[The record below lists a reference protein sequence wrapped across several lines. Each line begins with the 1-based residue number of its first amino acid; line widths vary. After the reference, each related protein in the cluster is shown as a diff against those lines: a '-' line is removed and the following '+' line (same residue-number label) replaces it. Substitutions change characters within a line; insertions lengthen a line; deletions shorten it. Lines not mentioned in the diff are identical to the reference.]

1 MRSGRHTET
10 GTGMNRRATHD
21 PMRHTAARIEEHPP
35 LLPTDPPDHH
45 QRDHLSHELRSISDL
60 ARYLGGE
67 KGPSIRRVVAAEKLR
82 GQWHQYLFDRGIH
95 MSDLSVRFSRRG
107 DDTLLA
113 FSHPRS
119 KHSDD
124 LHWPAVLDGS
134 TSGLTP
140 VPIDASTADRRSA
153 QFDLTQQSWA
163 GHKSVTKRPAVPGY
177 SPRLSTD
184 EVLEC
189 RAGVKE
195 PLTTRPTWH
204 GEACPLW
211 TEVRGGRKTSPP
223 ASDTY
228 STPTNVSLTMIGPT
242 RNGQLPRHLTT
253 AEASQLDKHTGVHA
267 DIPTRIPTRRRWCV
281 AVLPAGAAGCCRHAR
296 RHARCSPRPARRP
309 HTRRPHAH
317 LGGLL

>member
-1 MRSGRHTET
+1 
-10 GTGMNRRATHD
+10 
-21 PMRHTAARIEEHPP
+21 
-35 LLPTDPPDHH
+35 
-45 QRDHLSHELRSISDL
+45 
-60 ARYLGGE
+60 
-67 KGPSIRRVVAAEKLR
+67 V
-82 GQWHQYLFDRGIH
+82 
-95 MSDLSVRFSRRG
+95 
-107 DDTLLA
+107 

-119 KHSDD
+119 KRSDD

-163 GHKSVTKRPAVPGY
+163 GHKSVTKRPAVPGHN
-177 SPRLSTD
+177 PRLSID

-195 PLTTRPTWH
+195 PLVARPAWH

-228 STPTNVSLTMIGPT
+228 STRTNVSLTMIGPT
-242 RNGQLPRHLTT
+242 RNGQRPRHLTT
-253 AEASQLDKHTGVHA
+253 AEASQRDKYTGVHA
-267 DIPTRIPTRRRWCV
+267 DIPTRIPTAPVGVPLSSTTYLSTACPLTANMLVTAPCRDSTFHDHLLRQQARQYFT
-281 AVLPAGAAGCCRHAR
+281 AIPNPALTWTLQ
-296 RHARCSPRPARRP
+296 RP
-309 HTRRPHAH
+309 T
-317 LGGLL
+317 